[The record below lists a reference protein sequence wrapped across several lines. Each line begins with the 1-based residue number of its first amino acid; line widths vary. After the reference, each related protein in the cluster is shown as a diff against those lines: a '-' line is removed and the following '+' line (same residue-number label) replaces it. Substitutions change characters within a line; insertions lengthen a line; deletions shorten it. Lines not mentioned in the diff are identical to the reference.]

1 MSELTFS
8 ANIRPKN
15 YFNVAVSYS
24 MIQSAGKSLGL
35 ALKLGPLFVGTDYMF
50 FGNNTRCCNAFLG
63 VSIPLNKRKACCK
76 QG

>member
-50 FGNNTRCCNAFLG
+50 FGNNTRCCIRRTQNTTVFKLYFN
-63 VSIPLNKRKACCK
+63 V
-76 QG
+76 

>member
-15 YFNVAVSYS
+15 YINCSVSYS
-24 MIQSAGKSLGL
+24 MIQICSKSLGL

-50 FGNNTRCCNAFLG
+50 FG
-63 VSIPLNKRKACCK
+63 K
-76 QG
+76 